1 MNKIL
6 KIEELKVTRLKDIIN
21 KSLNSKST
29 FKRQDIN
36 GRKIELYKI
45 VEAEL
50 GGSNL
55 YYPNVLIKSYH
66 DDTIINPY
74 QERIMSLSNAIKIN
88 TENIEFKK
96 EITCKINSP
105 VYFFI
110 YNSDNYYHFLYDT
123 LPYLILFMELKK
135 KIPNLKLLVNYS
147 NPGRITFY
155 RFFLEFLELLGID
168 SKHILIANLQIYLC
182 LIITNPWNRFKY
194 RTKKRSI

>member
-88 TENIEFKK
+88 T
-96 EITCKINSP
+96 
-105 VYFFI
+105 
-110 YNSDNYYHFLYDT
+110 
-123 LPYLILFMELKK
+123 
-135 KIPNLKLLVNYS
+135 
-147 NPGRITFY
+147 
-155 RFFLEFLELLGID
+155 
-168 SKHILIANLQIYLC
+168 
-182 LIITNPWNRFKY
+182 
-194 RTKKRSI
+194 

>member
-45 VEAEL
+45 VEAQL

-96 EITCKINSP
+96 KITCKINSP
-105 VYFFI
+105 VF
-110 YNSDNYYHFLYDT
+110 FLY
-123 LPYLILFMELKK
+123 I
-135 KIPNLKLLVNYS
+135 IQIII
-147 NPGRITFY
+147 ITFFMIHY
-155 RFFLEFLELLGID
+155 
-168 SKHILIANLQIYLC
+168 HI
-182 LIITNPWNRFKY
+182 
-194 RTKKRSI
+194 